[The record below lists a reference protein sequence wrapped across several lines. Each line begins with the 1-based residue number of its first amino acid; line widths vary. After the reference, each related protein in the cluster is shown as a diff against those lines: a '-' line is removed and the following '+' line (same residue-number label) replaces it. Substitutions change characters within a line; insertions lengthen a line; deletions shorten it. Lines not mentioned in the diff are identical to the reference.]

1 MNTNTFL
8 NRLAVQIKKDFPV
21 DLNGLTIVLPN
32 KRAKVFLLEHL
43 KAQYDKPVFA
53 PVILSV
59 EDLIQEISE
68 IRAIDSIELLFE
80 FFNVYRTIVEPSKRQ
95 DFDYFA
101 NWAKMLLQDFNEID
115 RYLLNPNHVFSYLK
129 DIEDI
134 KHWSLDLEK
143 RTNLIENY
151 LEFWSMMPVYY
162 EALYSYLK
170 ERKIGYQGLI
180 YKEAVVKHNDFIA
193 KVQGEKYYFAGFN
206 ALNAAEEVIFQSF
219 LELGVGKVFW
229 DIDEV
234 FLNDPYH
241 DAGLFLRRIKKTWKY
256 YRTNQFEWIIEEFKK
271 PKNIHIIQTPK
282 TVGQAKIVGQLI
294 NFIAKENGSLDRTAV
309 VLGEEQVLMPILYS
323 LPDSVSS
330 LNITMGYDGK
340 SNPVQIFL
348 NKLFKLHLNAI
359 KRNRKSVVFYY
370 KEMLDVLTN
379 PVVAPYINGEKIV
392 SEINSKNLT
401 FFGFERFESLGLESN
416 NLRFLLFTSWDK
428 SPLEVLNLLLEIVLE
443 LKSQLG
449 NDSEEEKLSK
459 TFLYSSFQLLNRLKS
474 YCEKYEVVESLDT
487 LYAIYKQIMDLSA
500 VSFEGEP
507 LQGLQIMGV
516 LESRV
521 LDFENVIITSV
532 NEGKFPSGKSQNSFI
547 PYDVKRELGL
557 PTYKEKDAIYSY
569 HFYHLLLR
577 AKNIYLLY
585 NSQSEGLDAGER
597 SRFLTQLEIERSKNH
612 SLKHETYS
620 AYLPEKAYE
629 PIEVSKSELLNRRLK
644 VVASERGFSPSSLST
659 FLRNPIQFYMQRL
672 LGIREVEEV
681 EESVALNTLGT
692 IIHQTLEN
700 LYLPYVGKNL
710 VLKDVEQMQK
720 NANVEV
726 ERQFE
731 LEYNSDKDKLG
742 KNLLAFEVAKRHVF
756 HFLEQEKSSLKNGD
770 DVRIIALETGL
781 SYVLEHKDLPY
792 PVRLT
797 GFVDRIEERNGVV
810 RVIDYKTGK
819 VESRQVRLTDWDGM
833 ALELKNDKAIQLL
846 CYALMY
852 FDSCGGKPLEAGI
865 YSFKNRR
872 EGFLF
877 FGVKNGSDIDTLI
890 TQEVLENFKEELVR
904 LFGQILDPDE
914 SFLEIL

>member
-8 NRLAVQIKKDFPV
+8 SRLALQIKKDFPV
-21 DLNGLTIVLPN
+21 DLNGLTVVLPN

-53 PVILSV
+53 PVIVSV
-59 EDLIQEISE
+59 EDLIQDISD
-68 IRAIDSIELLFE
+68 IRAVDSIELLFE
-80 FFNVYRTIVEPSKRQ
+80 FFAVYKSIVEPAKQQ
-95 DFDYFA
+95 DFDHFA

-143 RTNLIENY
+143 RTALIENY
-151 LEFWSMMPVYY
+151 LEFWGMMPVYY
-162 EALYSYLK
+162 AALYSYLK
-170 ERKIGYQGLI
+170 EKKIGYQGLI
-180 YKEAVVKHNDFIA
+180 YREAVDKHLSFI
-193 KVQGEKYYFAGFN
+193 EKIKGNSYYFAGFN

-219 LELGVGKVFW
+219 LEHGVGKVFW
-229 DIDEV
+229 DIDQA

-256 YRTNQFEWIIEEFKK
+256 YNTHPFEWIMEEFDK
-271 PKNIHIIQTPK
+271 PKTIHIIQTPK
-282 TVGQAKIVGQLI
+282 TVGQAKIVGALVDS
-294 NFIAKENGSLDRTAV
+294 IAKEEGTLDRTAV
-309 VLGEEQVLMPILYS
+309 VLGEEQVLMPVLYS
-323 LPDSVSS
+323 LPDAVSS

-348 NKLFKLHLNAI
+348 NKLFKLHLNAL
-359 KRNRKSVVFYY
+359 KRNEKSVVFYY
-370 KEMLDVLTN
+370 KDVLDVLTN
-379 PVVAPYINGEKIV
+379 PVVAPFIDADRV
-392 SEINSKNLT
+392 VAEINAKNLT
-401 FFGFERFESLGLESN
+401 FFTFERFDSLGLNEN
-416 NLRFLLFTSWDK
+416 ILRSLLFTSWK
-428 SPLEVLNLLLEIVLE
+428 KTPLEVLNLLLEIVLE
-443 LKSQLG
+443 LKTHLG
-449 NDSEEEKLSK
+449 ADSEEEKLSK

-474 YCEKYEVVESLDT
+474 YCEKYDVVESLDT
-487 LYAIYKQIMDLSA
+487 LYAIYKQIMDLAA

-532 NEGKFPSGKSQNSFI
+532 NEGKFPAGKSQNSFI

-577 AKNIYLLY
+577 AKNVYLLY
-585 NSQSEGLDAGER
+585 NSQSEGLDGGER
-597 SRFLTQLEIERSKNH
+597 SRFLTQLEIEKSKNH
-612 SLKHETYS
+612 TIKHETYS
-620 AYLPEKAYE
+620 AYLPDKAYE
-629 PIEVSKSELLNRRLK
+629 PIEISKSTLLKHKLEE
-644 VVASERGFSPSSLST
+644 VASVKGFSPSSLST
-659 FLRNPIQFYMQRL
+659 YLRNPIQFYMQRI

-692 IIHQTLEN
+692 IIHQALED
-700 LYLPYVGKNL
+700 LYKPYVGKNL
-710 VLKDVEQMQK
+710 TLLDVEEMQRR
-720 NANVEV
+720 ADVEV
-726 ERQFE
+726 EKQFE

-742 KNLLAFEVAKRHVF
+742 KNLLAFEVAKRHVY
-756 HFLEQEKSSLKNGD
+756 HFFEQEKKGLVDGD

-792 PVRLT
+792 PIRLN
-797 GFVDRIEERNGVV
+797 GFVDRIEERNGVI

-819 VESRQVRLTDWDGM
+819 VESRQVRLAEWDGM
-833 ALELKNDKAIQLL
+833 ALELKNDKVIQLL

-852 FDSCGGKPLEAGI
+852 FDSCENKPLEAGI

-877 FGVKNGSDIDTLI
+877 FGMKEGSTFNTLI
-890 TQEVLENFKEELVR
+890 TQDVLNDFKEELVQ
-904 LFGQILDPDE
+904 LLVGILNPDE
-914 SFLEIL
+914 AFLETL

>member
-8 NRLAVQIKKDFPV
+8 SRLALQIKEDFPI
-21 DLNGLTIVLPN
+21 DLNGLTVVLPN

-43 KAQYDKPVFA
+43 KAQYNTPVFA
-53 PVILSV
+53 PEILSV
-59 EDLIQEISE
+59 EDLIQDISE

-80 FFNVYRTIVEPSKRQ
+80 FFNVYKTIVEPVRQQ
-95 DFDYFA
+95 DFDHFA
-101 NWAKMLLQDFNEID
+101 NWAKMLLQDFNEVD
-115 RYLLNPNHVFSYLK
+115 RYLLSPDHVFSYLK

-143 RTNLIENY
+143 RTELIENY
-151 LEFWSMMPVYY
+151 LEFWKMMPVYY
-162 EALYSYLK
+162 SALYSYLK
-170 ERKIGYQGLI
+170 DKRIGYQGLI
-180 YKEAVVKHNDFIA
+180 YREAVSKHLDFIG
-193 KVQGEKYYFAGFN
+193 KTKEHKYYFAGFN

-219 LELGVGKVFW
+219 LEHGVGKVFW
-229 DIDEV
+229 DIDET

-241 DAGLFLRRIKKTWKY
+241 DVGLFLRRIKKSWKY
-256 YRTNQFEWIIEEFKK
+256 YKTNPFEWIVNEFKA

-282 TVGQAKIVGQLI
+282 TVGQAKIVGGLVDA
-294 NFIAKENGSLDRTAV
+294 IAKEHGSLDRTAV
-309 VLGEEQVLMPILYS
+309 VLGEEQVLMPVLYS

-348 NKLFKLHLNAI
+348 NKLFKLHLNAL
-359 KRNRKSVVFYY
+359 KRNKNSVVFYY
-370 KEMLDVLTN
+370 REVLDVLTN
-379 PVVAPYINGEKIV
+379 PVVAPFLNAEKIV
-392 SEINSKNLT
+392 DEINLKNLT
-401 FFGFERFESLGLESN
+401 FFRLERFDVLELKEN
-416 NLRFLLFTSWDK
+416 RLRTLLFTPWEK
-428 SPLEVLNLLLEIVLE
+428 TPLEVLDLLLEVVLE
-443 LKSQLG
+443 LKMQLG
-449 NDSEEEKLSK
+449 VDSEEEKLSK

-474 YCEKYEVVESLDT
+474 YCEKYDVVESLDT
-487 LYAIYKQIMDLSA
+487 LYAIYKQIMDLAA

-532 NEGKFPSGKSQNSFI
+532 NEGKFPAGKSQNSFI

-577 AKNIYLLY
+577 AKNVYLLY
-585 NSQSEGLDAGER
+585 NSQAEGLDAGER
-597 SRFLTQLEIERSKNH
+597 SRFLTQLEIEKSKH
-612 SLKHETYS
+612 HYLKHETYS

-629 PIEVSKSELLNRRLK
+629 PIEIAKSSLLKERLEE
-644 VVASERGFSPSSLST
+644 VATGKGFSPSSLT
-659 FLRNPIQFYMQRL
+659 NYLRNPIQFYMQRV

-692 IIHQTLEN
+692 IIHQVLEN

-710 VLKDVEQMQK
+710 TLHDVEQMQK
-720 NANVEV
+720 LADVEV
-726 ERQFE
+726 EKQFE

-742 KNLLAFEVAKRHVF
+742 RNLLAFEVAKRHVF
-756 HFLEQEKSSLKNGD
+756 HFFEEEKNGLKKGD
-770 DVRIIALETGL
+770 EVRIIALETEL
-781 SYVLEHKDLPY
+781 TYLLEHKDLPY
-792 PVRLT
+792 AVKLF
-797 GFVDRIEERNGVV
+797 GFVDRIEERNGVI

-819 VESRQVRLTDWDGM
+819 VEANQVRLSEWEGM
-833 ALELKNDKAIQLL
+833 ALELKNDKSIQLL

-852 FDSCGGKPLEAGI
+852 FDSCKNKPLEAGI
-865 YSFKNRR
+865 YSFKNRK

-877 FGVKNGSDIDTLI
+877 FGMKEGRAVDTLI
-890 TQEVLENFKEELVR
+890 TEDVVRNFKEELVQ
-904 LFGQILDPDE
+904 LLLTILNPDE
-914 SFLEIL
+914 AFLEAL